1 MVKNIN
7 FTDLEEPNKM
17 DVSPFLTIDITNLK
31 DTHKD
36 TFDID
41 KIASSASEL
50 KYLNKFKAFLS
61 DQLLDPSEDF
71 VKYFVGEIY
80 GGVKLNKH

>member
-7 FTDLEEPNKM
+7 FYRFEEPNKM

-31 DTHKD
+31 DTQIPEIAKHKD

-41 KIASSASEL
+41 KI
-50 KYLNKFKAFLS
+50 KRF
-61 DQLLDPSEDF
+61 
-71 VKYFVGEIY
+71 
-80 GGVKLNKH
+80 